1 MTPTTKQNYSYA
13 INEDNTLIHVNTA
26 VRGGMY
32 TCPYCGGE
40 MTPHMGKI
48 RKWHFTHKAN
58 LQNCN
63 YETYLHKIA
72 KARIKAAFDNN
83 PHFYIQYDV
92 PVHCDK
98 FDCDVADCKEC
109 RTIQYMSFDLKKWY
123 DTCEEEVVYKN
134 FRADLLLSSSTTRNR
149 PPILLE
155 IYVSHK
161 STQEKIGDG
170 VRIIEM
176 KINSEEDI
184 EAICNSLQI
193 AGMRT
198 SDMYY
203 FRDEKPNNIFFN
215 FNKAHTM
222 PPQNF
227 ESEDEHGLFGYKFYL
242 YVLPNCHFK
251 YEQCRCYEDEQT
263 IIPKEADYIICSK
276 KFDFAWGLS
285 QLTKHGRQLKN
296 CLICRFLKRD
306 LYYGRICKLYEE
318 YNLPRQPIVYSAD
331 SCPHYS
337 QENGNIESSFDL
349 SCAKYKVVIR
359 NKNE

>member
-109 RTIQYMSFDLKKWY
+109 RTIQYMSFRTKNGMIHVKKRLSTKISGLICY
-123 DTCEEEVVYKN
+123 YH
-134 FRADLLLSSSTTRNR
+134 LLLQ
-149 PPILLE
+149 E
-155 IYVSHK
+155 IGHRY
-161 STQEKIGDG
+161 
-170 VRIIEM
+170 
-176 KINSEEDI
+176 
-184 EAICNSLQI
+184 
-193 AGMRT
+193 
-198 SDMYY
+198 
-203 FRDEKPNNIFFN
+203 
-215 FNKAHTM
+215 
-222 PPQNF
+222 
-227 ESEDEHGLFGYKFYL
+227 
-242 YVLPNCHFK
+242 
-251 YEQCRCYEDEQT
+251 
-263 IIPKEADYIICSK
+263 
-276 KFDFAWGLS
+276 
-285 QLTKHGRQLKN
+285 
-296 CLICRFLKRD
+296 FLKFMYLINLHKR
-306 LYYGRICKLYEE
+306 KLVTAFG
-318 YNLPRQPIVYSAD
+318 L
-331 SCPHYS
+331 
-337 QENGNIESSFDL
+337 
-349 SCAKYKVVIR
+349 
-359 NKNE
+359 

>member
-109 RTIQYMSFDLKKWY
+109 RTIQYMSFW
-123 DTCEEEVVYKN
+123 N
-134 FRADLLLSSSTTRNR
+134 
-149 PPILLE
+149 
-155 IYVSHK
+155 
-161 STQEKIGDG
+161 
-170 VRIIEM
+170 
-176 KINSEEDI
+176 
-184 EAICNSLQI
+184 
-193 AGMRT
+193 
-198 SDMYY
+198 
-203 FRDEKPNNIFFN
+203 
-215 FNKAHTM
+215 
-222 PPQNF
+222 
-227 ESEDEHGLFGYKFYL
+227 
-242 YVLPNCHFK
+242 
-251 YEQCRCYEDEQT
+251 
-263 IIPKEADYIICSK
+263 
-276 KFDFAWGLS
+276 
-285 QLTKHGRQLKN
+285 
-296 CLICRFLKRD
+296 
-306 LYYGRICKLYEE
+306 
-318 YNLPRQPIVYSAD
+318 
-331 SCPHYS
+331 
-337 QENGNIESSFDL
+337 
-349 SCAKYKVVIR
+349 
-359 NKNE
+359 

>member
-170 VRIIEM
+170 VRIIE
-176 KINSEEDI
+176 ILNS
-184 EAICNSLQI
+184 ATLLQI
-193 AGMRT
+193 
-198 SDMYY
+198 
-203 FRDEKPNNIFFN
+203 
-215 FNKAHTM
+215 
-222 PPQNF
+222 
-227 ESEDEHGLFGYKFYL
+227 
-242 YVLPNCHFK
+242 
-251 YEQCRCYEDEQT
+251 
-263 IIPKEADYIICSK
+263 
-276 KFDFAWGLS
+276 
-285 QLTKHGRQLKN
+285 
-296 CLICRFLKRD
+296 
-306 LYYGRICKLYEE
+306 
-318 YNLPRQPIVYSAD
+318 
-331 SCPHYS
+331 
-337 QENGNIESSFDL
+337 
-349 SCAKYKVVIR
+349 
-359 NKNE
+359 